1 MCLFMFQKFRVYE
14 SGEDGPVCFFI
25 HGGGF
30 SALSWAVL
38 SVIHSSKSFLNILS
52 FNGVTW

>member
-1 MCLFMFQKFRVYE
+1 MIDCCGTRMCVFLDFDVQKFRVYQ
-14 SGEDGPVCFFI
+14 SGTEGPVCFFL

-38 SVIHSSKSFLNILS
+38 SVSFVALFS
-52 FNGVTW
+52 